1 MNTFATQPKV
11 QQKAL
16 QEALQSPY
24 IGKHGKRKETI
35 AFEKALKEKA
45 ERIVEEMITERTK
58 MLSLMRHKRAKATY
72 RDLIYGMDILTKN
85 ILLLSGKN
93 TKKEPVMLQWVNSDT
108 DKKGRN

>member
-1 MNTFATQPKV
+1 MNTFATQPKT

-35 AFEKALKEKA
+35 AFEKALNEKA
-45 ERIVEEMITERTK
+45 ERIVEEMIIERTK
-58 MLSLMRHKRAKATY
+58 MLSLMKHKRPKASY

-85 ILLLSGKN
+85 ILFLSGKT
-93 TKKEPVMLQWVNSDT
+93 TKKGPTILKWKDN
-108 DKKGRN
+108 